1 MENVAGSKNVIIIR
15 RSMVIFVMRLI
26 VIELIFG
33 VFYLSI
39 RYINNL
45 LNLSFNSL
53 FLIESVVFMSLEIC
67 LICYVIL
74 DWVSN
79 YYVLKD
85 KELVIVNGI
94 LAKKEQSFSLSGAQS
109 ISYGQ
114 GIIGRI
120 LNYGNLHLYSPVLQ
134 REVYLSSI
142 SNPKSIAEII
152 ENKVKKGEARVGMVL
167 RRS

>member
-1 MENVAGSKNVIIIR
+1 MENVANSKNVIIIR
-15 RSMVIFVMRLI
+15 RSIVIFVMRLI

-45 LNLSFNSL
+45 LGISFESFL
-53 FLIESVVFMSLEIC
+53 LIELVIFMSFEIG

-85 KELVIVNGI
+85 KELVIVSGI
-94 LAKKEQSFSLSGAQS
+94 LTKKEQSFSLSGAQS
-109 ISYGQ
+109 ISYDQ
-114 GIIGRI
+114 GIVGRI
-120 LNYGNLHLYSPVLQ
+120 LNYGNVHLYSPVLQ

-142 SNPKSIAEII
+142 SSPKSIAEII
-152 ENKVKKGEARVGMVL
+152 ENKAKKGEARVGMVL